1 MNLQHKRLFEAVV
14 AVAGSDLTRLGLN
27 ARAKKSTKVLGW
39 GANGVVYTMPND
51 LVLKVTKDESEAALG
66 IRLEHEDDPV
76 QGLPEVYYCAHG
88 PMEPGELHKP
98 RDERDLWFALVLE
111 RSVARDSLTREQTG
125 SLRRVIEVVLGQRHE
140 TTLDSPM
147 EQQWLDDIVAAGR
160 YIYCPDDPD
169 DREDILYTLGESH
182 DVHAD
187 NVGLIRRNGALMA
200 AIVDIGQGVE
210 LYDDGE
216 RLYTTGQCDGMEWN
230 YEVPL
235 AGNLLFGS
243 QHAIRRKQA

>member
-1 MNLQHKRLFEAVV
+1 MNQQHKRLFEEVLGI
-14 AVAGSDLTRLGLN
+14 AGGDLERFGLTQKTK
-27 ARAKKSTKVLGW
+27 RTTKVLGQ

-66 IRLEHEDDPV
+66 TRLVHEEDPV

-88 PMEPGELHKP
+88 PMKPGELQKS

-111 RSVARDSLTREQTG
+111 RSVPRDSLTREQTG

-140 TTLDSPM
+140 FTLESPM
-147 EQQWLDDIVAAGR
+147 EKRWLDDIVAAGK
-160 YIYCPDDPD
+160 YIYCPEDPE
-169 DREDILYTLGESH
+169 DRENILYVLGESH

-187 NVGLIRRNGALMA
+187 NVGLLRRNGTLMA
-200 AIVDIGQGVE
+200 AIIDIGQGVE
-210 LYDDGE
+210 LYGDDDY
-216 RLYTTGQCDGMEWN
+216 LYTTGSCGGMEWT

-235 AGNLLFGS
+235 AGSG
-243 QHAIRRKQA
+243 A